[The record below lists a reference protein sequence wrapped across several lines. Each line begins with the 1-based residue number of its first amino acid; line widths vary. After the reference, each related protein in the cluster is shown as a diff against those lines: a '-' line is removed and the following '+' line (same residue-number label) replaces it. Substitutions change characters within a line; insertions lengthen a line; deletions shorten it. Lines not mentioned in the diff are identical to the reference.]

1 MSLTETPA
9 IPNARLRAAIGKTAL
24 KSAFAA
30 VAMGVLGAGQAQ
42 AVVVNVNGQ
51 NWNVTTFTGT
61 FNDNI
66 SKFNTAANGGVMP
79 WWRGGISPSLASTA
93 QSFAMAVGLSFGLPN
108 NINGSALGPIFSYG
122 APTTGSNPFLTVVA
136 EDGDD
141 GYGLFCE
148 GCNPISRNEIATWA
162 QAELVL
168 AVPGPLPAL
177 GAAAAFGFSR
187 KLRQRIKVSKVVGAS
202 ATAV

>member
-1 MSLTETPA
+1 M
-9 IPNARLRAAIGKTAL
+9 AIG
-24 KSAFAA
+24 
-30 VAMGVLGAGQAQ
+30 VLSAGQAQ

-61 FNDNI
+61 FDDNI
-66 SKFNTAANGGVMP
+66 NKFNTPANGGVMP
-79 WWRGGISPSLASTA
+79 WWRGGVSTSLASTA
-93 QSFAMAVGLSFGLPN
+93 QSFAMAVGLSLGVPN
-108 NINGSALGPIFSYG
+108 NYDSTTGGPFFSYG
-122 APTTGSNPFLTVVA
+122 TPTTGNPFLTYVE
-136 EDGDD
+136 EDGGG
-141 GYGLFCE
+141 GYALGCE
-148 GCNPISRNEIATWA
+148 ACNPIGRDVIATWA
-162 QAELVL
+162 QADLVL